1 MLPRGLASE
10 TPMQWSASD
19 ALGKRGAW
27 FQLCVPV
34 VLLPWCA
41 RVFLSSFIFPGL
53 WAGLCLKVPVGER

>member
-1 MLPRGLASE
+1 
-10 TPMQWSASD
+10 MQWSASD